1 MKGGHE
7 VEQAY
12 SVDAA
17 LDLLQRAPFRLVVA
31 DLRMPAG
38 AHFNDFETEA
48 GHKTGLA
55 LARRLVRDF
64 PRMKVI
70 VHTGG
75 LDRETEARLAD
86 SDSIKLVYKSPDLK
100 PLLRM
105 VKQLL
110 DADSHRLRPFIV
122 HGHDHSALF
131 ALKDFLQ
138 NRMGFAEPIILAQMP
153 SLGKTLLE
161 KFENYAAKADLVFV
175 LLTPDDVGSAA
186 GSAKNARARAR
197 QNVMFELGYFL
208 GYLRR
213 QTGSVFVL
221 HKGDTEIPTDL
232 SGLVF
237 IDITHGIDAA
247 AEAIRRETR
256 GYAGQGTPP

>member
-1 MKGGHE
+1 
-7 VEQAY
+7 
-12 SVDAA
+12 
-17 LDLLQRAPFRLVVA
+17 
-31 DLRMPAG
+31 
-38 AHFNDFETEA
+38 
-48 GHKTGLA
+48 
-55 LARRLVRDF
+55 
-64 PRMKVI
+64 
-70 VHTGG
+70 
-75 LDRETEARLAD
+75 
-86 SDSIKLVYKSPDLK
+86 
-100 PLLRM
+100 
-105 VKQLL
+105 
-110 DADSHRLRPFIV
+110 
-122 HGHDHSALF
+122 
-131 ALKDFLQ
+131 
-138 NRMGFAEPIILAQMP
+138 MGFAEPIILAQMP

-161 KFENYAAKADLVFV
+161 KFENYAANADLVFV